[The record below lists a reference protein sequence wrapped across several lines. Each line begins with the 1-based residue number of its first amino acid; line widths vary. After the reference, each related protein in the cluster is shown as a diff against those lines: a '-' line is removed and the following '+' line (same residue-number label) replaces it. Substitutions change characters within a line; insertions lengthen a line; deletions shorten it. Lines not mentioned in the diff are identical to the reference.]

1 MDSSLES
8 DRISG
13 GLGNVASFTWGM
25 AMAHWLGDAAFK
37 SYDTEASKK
46 LCKKNPDF
54 TVCKN
59 LDHLH
64 Q

>member
-13 GLGNVASFTWGM
+13 GWGSFFLGMSM
-25 AMAHWLGDAAFK
+25 ALRGDAAPK
-37 SYDTEASKK
+37 SYDTEALKK
-46 LCKKNPDF
+46 LCKEHPDY
-54 TVCKN
+54 TVCKK

-64 Q
+64 HQ